1 MKSATGVLPSSQKKS
16 PICIKITT
24 IPLKP
29 PRKGVTKLIFA
40 TV

>member
-1 MKSATGVLPSSQKKS
+1 MKSATGVLLSSHKKS
-16 PICIKITT
+16 PIRIITT

-29 PRKGVTKLIFA
+29 PRKGVTKLIFV